1 MSLNPASASASA
13 AFSAGAAFP
22 DAKLTININAF
33 NGNTTN
39 FNRGPAPRPKS
50 MLAITPVQPMREL
63 PSFTSTSTNFR
74 PGMIGPL

>member
-1 MSLNPASASASA
+1 MSLNPSPASA
-13 AFSAGAAFP
+13 AFLSVSP

-50 MLAITPVQPMREL
+50 MFATTPVQPMRDFQ
-63 PSFTSTSTNFR
+63 SFTSTSTSTNSR